1 MATDPSTP
9 ASESLDPDDWPA
21 FRIQAHRMLD
31 DALNYVEHIRERP
44 VWQPIPAEVRD
55 RFHEP
60 VPHAPSSLA
69 EVHGRFLNDILPY
82 STGNTHPGFMGW
94 VHGGGTPVGILA
106 EMLAASLNANLGGR
120 DHMPIEV
127 ERQIVRWMQT
137 IFGFPDSAS
146 GLFVTGA
153 SVANLIG
160 VLIARDVALGFEV
173 RCAGVAASLRRLTAY
188 ASEAVHTCI
197 SRAMDFSGIGSDA
210 LRLIP
215 AGPGPRP
222 NQRMDLARLEK
233 AIEADRRAGFT
244 PFLLVGTAGSVDTGA
259 IDDLSALADL
269 SRRERLWFH
278 VDGACGALAVLA
290 PDLAP
295 RLRGI
300 ERADSLAFDFHKWG
314 QAPYDAGFILV
325 RDSLLHTKAF
335 AISAAYLRRAE
346 SGLAGGSP
354 WPCDFGPDLSRGF
367 RALKMWFSLK
377 VYGADALGA
386 VISRTCRLARY
397 LESRIQQTAE
407 LELLAPVELNI
418 VCFRYR
424 AGDDAHRVNAQI
436 VAGLHEAGDVAPST
450 TVIDGRLAI
459 RAAIVNHRTS
469 RVQIDTLLEKVVE
482 AGRAMQSRAQRSRQ
496 EQSADTQEW
505 MPRQLRESRLREL
518 EALIASDSAAIPL
531 RFERACLL
539 AEVGRTAEAR
549 DAYLDLLSRDSS
561 HRAALNNL
569 GTLLHETGYRT
580 AARTAYAQAVA
591 KHPGDPMSHVNLA
604 NLLRESGSL
613 ATAREHYE
621 TALRLQPDHAEAH
634 QGLAGILAELGD
646 HSGAAHHRQMGFGS
660 RPVVALPYRGE
671 RAPVSLLLLAAS
683 AGGNIPLRH
692 FLDERIF
699 QTFLVFVEFYDPATP
714 LPRHQLVFN
723 AIGDADLAAPALAA
737 AQSLLALT
745 SAPVINQPAAVA
757 ATGRSDNTQR
767 LSGIPGVIAPQAV
780 TLPRTLLAGT
790 DAATTL
796 ARHGFEFPL
805 LIRTPGFH
813 TGLHFVRVETIAD
826 LPAALAELPGDF
838 LTVLHYLDARGPDG
852 KVRKYRVMML
862 DGRLYPLHV
871 AISSHWK
878 IHYFTAEMADS
889 PEHRAEDAE
898 FLENMPAVLGARAMA
913 ALGEIQSR
921 LGLDYAGIDFG
932 LSASG
937 DILFF
942 EANATMVVNP
952 AEPEEKWAYR
962 RPAVERIYAAVRRM
976 LMGRAGAV
984 GSPML

>member
-1 MATDPSTP
+1 MATEPPAP
-9 ASESLDPDDWPA
+9 ASESLDPDDWPS

-31 DALNYVEHIRERP
+31 DALDYVEHIRQRR
-44 VWQPIPAEVRD
+44 VWQPIPTAVRH

-60 VPHAPSSLA
+60 VPHAPSNLA
-69 EVHGRFLNDILPY
+69 EVHTRFLNDILPY
-82 STGNTHPGFMGW
+82 TTGNTHPGFMGW
-94 VHGGGTPVGILA
+94 VHGGGTPVGVLA

-120 DHMPIEV
+120 DHIPIEV

-137 IFGFPDSAS
+137 IFGFPESAS

-153 SVANLIG
+153 SMANLIG

-173 RCAGVAASLRRLTAY
+173 RCAGVAASPRRLTAY
-188 ASEAVHTCI
+188 ASEAVHACI
-197 SRAMDFSGIGSDA
+197 GRAMDFSGIGSDA

-215 AGPGPRP
+215 ARPG
-222 NQRMDLARLEK
+222 QTMDLDQLEK
-233 AIEADRRAGFT
+233 AIEVDRRAGFT

-269 SRRERLWFH
+269 SRRESLWFH
-278 VDGACGALAVLA
+278 IDGACGALAVLA

-295 RLRGI
+295 RVRGI

-325 RDSLLHTKAF
+325 RDSLLHSNAF
-335 AISAAYLRRAE
+335 AMSAAYLRRAE

-367 RALKMWFSLK
+367 RALKTWFSLK
-377 VYGADALGA
+377 VYGTDALGA
-386 VISRTCRLARY
+386 VISRTCGLARY
-397 LESRIQQTAE
+397 LKSRIEETAE

-418 VCFRYR
+418 VCFRFR

-436 VAGLHEAGDVAPST
+436 VADLHAAGDVAPST

-469 RVQIDTLLEKVVE
+469 RAEIDTLVEKVVE
-482 AGRAMQSRAQRSRQ
+482 AGRAMRNSALRSRQ
-496 EQSADTQEW
+496 SQPTEAQDW
-505 MPRQLRESRLREL
+505 KPRQLRESRLRDL
-518 EALIASDSAAIPL
+518 EALIASDPASIPL

-539 AEVGRTAEAR
+539 AEVGRTVDAR
-549 DAYLDLLSRDSS
+549 DAYIEVLSSDSS
-561 HRAALNNL
+561 HPGALNNL
-569 GTLLHETGYRT
+569 GTLLHETGYRS

-591 KHPGDPMSHVNLA
+591 TRPGDPMSHVNLA
-604 NLLRESGSL
+604 NLLRESGAL
-613 ATAREHYE
+613 ADAREHYE

-634 QGLAGILAELGD
+634 QGLAGILAESGD

-683 AGGNIPLRH
+683 AGGNIPMRH

-699 QTFLVFVEFYDPATP
+699 QTFIVFVEYYDPATP
-714 LPRHQLVFN
+714 LPPHQLVFN

-745 SAPVINQPAAVA
+745 SAPVINRPTAVA
-757 ATGRSDNTQR
+757 ATGRSDNPRR
-767 LSGIPGVIAPQAV
+767 LAGIPGLIAPEAV
-780 TLPRTLLAGT
+780 TLPRALLAGP
-790 DAATTL
+790 DALTTL

-813 TGLHFVRVETIAD
+813 TGLHFLKVDATAD
-826 LPAALAELPGDF
+826 LPAALAELPGED
-838 LTVLHYLDARGPDG
+838 LTVLRYLDARGPDG

-862 DGRLYPLHV
+862 DGELYPLHL
-871 AISSHWK
+871 AISSQWK
-878 IHYFTAEMADS
+878 IHYFTAEMDDS

-898 FLENMPAVLGARAMA
+898 FLENMPGVLGARAMA
-913 ALGEIQSR
+913 ALCEIQSR

-952 AEPEEKWAYR
+952 PEPEAKWAYR

-976 LMGRAGAV
+976 LMARLA
-984 GSPML
+984 